1 MELLKMKQL
10 FLRER
15 IERLSLEISL
25 AEITRN
31 QVLTELV
38 KIDEEIKGKEEGEN
52 GKQES
57 I

>member
-15 IERLSLEISL
+15 MERLGLEISL

-31 QVLTELV
+31 QVLVELA
-38 KIDEEIKGKEEGEN
+38 KIEEEIKTKEEKVNE
-52 GKQES
+52 
-57 I
+57 

>member
-15 IERLSLEISL
+15 IERLTLEMSL
-25 AEITRN
+25 AEMTRN
-31 QVLTELV
+31 QVLAELAR
-38 KIDEEIKGKEEGEN
+38 IEEEIKAKEADN

>member
-38 KIDEEIKGKEEGEN
+38 KIDEEIKGKEEEN
-52 GKQES
+52 HE
-57 I
+57 